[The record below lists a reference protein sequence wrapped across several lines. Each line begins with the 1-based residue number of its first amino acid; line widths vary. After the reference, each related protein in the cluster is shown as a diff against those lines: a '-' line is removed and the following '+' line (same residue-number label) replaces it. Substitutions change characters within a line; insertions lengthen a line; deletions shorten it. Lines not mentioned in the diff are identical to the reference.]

1 MSEMQWFRMWADAVD
16 NPKLRLLA
24 FEDRWH
30 FVALC
35 CLKRSGLIDRDDPNR
50 DRMIALKLGVQVR
63 ELEEIARRLI
73 EVDLITDNY
82 SPVGWD
88 DRQFQSDNSTERV
101 RKFRAKQAETVPET
115 FRQRSQSTETETETE
130 KTYAASP
137 LPEGFDQAVI
147 AAYHEVLPVLPAVRS
162 WPKRRSSKLRLRVKE
177 RMQEGKPANTVA
189 YWRNVFEKVASSDF
203 LCGRAKDWRCPGLE
217 WLLEP
222 RNFDKIIEGAYDN
235 QVAA

>member
-1 MSEMQWFRMWADAVD
+1 MTEMAWFRMWADAVD

-35 CLKRSGLIDRDDPNR
+35 CLKRSGLIDREDPNR

-73 EVDLITDNY
+73 EVDLIRDDY
-82 SPVGWD
+82 SPVGWGE
-88 DRQFQSDNSTERV
+88 RQFQSDNSTPRV
-101 RKFRAKQAETVPET
+101 RKFREKQASGVSET
-115 FRQRSQSTETETETE
+115 FQQRSQSTETDTE
-130 KTYAASP
+130 KTYVASP
-137 LPEGFDQAVI
+137 LPDGFDEAVI
-147 AAYHEVLPVLPAVRS
+147 ASYHELLPNLPSVKS
-162 WPKRRSSKLRLRVKE
+162 WPKRRSGKLRTRVKE
-177 RMQEGKPANTVA
+177 RLKEGKPANTVQ
-189 YWRNVFEKVASSDF
+189 YWRNVFEKVALSDF

-222 RNFDKIIEGAYDN
+222 RNFDKVIEGAYDN
-235 QVAA
+235 QVKK